1 MSIAAYKRTIRESDS
16 PRQIERRVLSRITGD
31 LERFAQS
38 FDKSEKSE
46 RAQLLA
52 SGLEQVLIE
61 NLKFWTIIKHDL
73 ATEGNALPP
82 QLRAGLISLALFV
95 ERQTNNV
102 IGGSAGVGA
111 MAAINQSVIAGLSGQ
126 MPGTK
131 G

>member
-126 MPGTK
+126 MPGPK

>member
-61 NLKFWTIIKHDL
+61 SLKFWTIVKHDL
-73 ATEGNALPP
+73 ATAGNALPP

-126 MPGTK
+126 MPGPK

>member
-102 IGGSAGVGA
+102 IGGSAGVVA
-111 MAAINQSVIAGLSGQ
+111 MAAINQSVIAGLSCQ
-126 MPGTK
+126 MPGPK

>member
-61 NLKFWTIIKHDL
+61 NLKFWTIVKHDL

-111 MAAINQSVIAGLSGQ
+111 MAAINQNVIAGLSGQ
-126 MPGTK
+126 MPGPK